1 MVVQKNDDPECYQTV
16 DNVSKESNS
25 ALVNTKTSSY
35 NLLDKKNSQNT
46 NSSQVFIFA
55 QSLALPLIDFLVKQI
70 VFLCVDNRLLT
81 SEQNQLNKFV
91 RQKNAKKWNM
101 LVISIKMCSNNMLTT
116 RYTC

>member
-1 MVVQKNDDPECYQTV
+1 VVVQKNDDAECYQTV

-55 QSLALPLIDFLVKQI
+55 QSLALPSIDFSVKQI

-91 RQKNAKKWNM
+91 
-101 LVISIKMCSNNMLTT
+101 
-116 RYTC
+116 